1 MNRQARL
8 KRKAMQRT
16 WRELQ
21 RAERRG
27 DPSRLEMVLLPSI
40 GRTLSRAF
48 GREEATY
55 ATGRCPYVPSP
66 LGHDDIVTMIMYYA
80 DRWSSA
86 RYRRIVAHLKNR
98 KDNRP

>member
-8 KRKAMQRT
+8 KRKSMQRT

-55 ATGRCPYVPSP
+55 ATERYPYVPSP
-66 LGHDDIVTMIMYYA
+66 LGHNDLAAEVMYCA
-80 DRWSSA
+80 DRWCSA